1 MAGRAWLWLSKLRVP
16 ADDIPWAVIDPGVSI
31 PGFMDVSPG
40 WGWTA
45 PSSFLLLCFG
55 VSVGFFWQPS
65 PWLWLS
71 VTGRGTELEKLWNSR
86 LGNDNLLLLERGD
99 RKVLQGGSRGISG
112 RGWDHS
118 RIFLDGSIPHNQT
131 RGSTRL
137 CDTKILGFLWNPKIP
152 TPGEA
157 LGLPGQ
163 TQQSLARVSVQ
174 GKEKQGNKG
183 FFPRVSILGLSF
195 PSLSGSSGC
204 GCRDEWRDYPGI
216 AESSLLGL
224 GVGKSQ

>member
-1 MAGRAWLWLSKLRVP
+1 MCPRGGDGRLPAPFCCFVLGFLS
-16 ADDIPWAVIDPGVSI
+16 
-31 PGFMDVSPG
+31 
-40 WGWTA
+40 
-45 PSSFLLLCFG
+45 
-55 VSVGFFWQPS
+55 GFFGS
-65 PWLWLS
+65 PALGCGYQS
-71 VTGRGTELEKLWNSR
+71 QGGGKLWNSR

-118 RIFLDGSIPHNQT
+118 RIFLDGSIPHSQT